1 VLFDRRQAL
10 EVALDARR
18 ELVALGLQ
26 QPELSLLARPGTR
39 LAGPRA
45 CPADETW
52 PLRGDEDDDR
62 CREQGDE
69 EPAHASILDS
79 RPRTV
84 ASGLRYSRGLRVAV
98 LSVLAVLAAAL
109 HPGGAR
115 AAEQTLVFR
124 SAAITIP
131 GYGVAQSYQL
141 VPSPSFDGYVT
152 SMSADVVDAK
162 GTSVPITRVMLHH
175 VVFAKLGTPDATCS
189 TFRDYDNRVSSVPV
203 ERFYG
208 AGEERAT
215 LELPPGYGYPNRGS
229 DHWGLVYMLMN
240 HKPATRTVYVQYTV
254 RYVSGESLTPVR
266 PYWLDVRNCRADP
279 IFDVP
284 GTGPMFSTFSRSVTF
299 TMPESGR
306 IVAAGGHLHG
316 GGLRLDLT
324 DDTCGSRLFTSEP
337 TWGLP
342 LVKPVV
348 HEPGPKHMT
357 EVSTAAGIPV
367 SAGDRLRLT
376 AVYDNSRPHTRVM
389 GIMLVFVAPGP
400 VAHCGPAPALPRDP
414 LSHPSAPPRVTIP
427 LFRQPVGPWE
437 RVLAAQV
444 GDFAYSAPRVVL
456 RRGSTFRWR
465 FAGPSRHDVTLA
477 SGPVGF
483 SSPSVAS
490 GSFSFRFTKP
500 GVYRLYC
507 SLHPTTMTQ
516 IVTVR

>member
-1 VLFDRRQAL
+1 VLFDRRQPL
-10 EVALDARR
+10 EVALHARG

-26 QPELSLLARPGTR
+26 EPELRFLASARAGLPGPRSRAADEARPFR
-39 LAGPRA
+39 
-45 CPADETW
+45 CNQ
-52 PLRGDEDDDR
+52 DDDR
-62 CREQGDE
+62 RREQGDE
-69 EPAHASILDS
+69 GPAHVSILDT
-79 RPRTV
+79 RPQGVTV
-84 ASGLRYSRGLRVAV
+84 GLSYSRRVRIAA
-98 LSVLAVLAAAL
+98 LAVLAILGAAL
-109 HPGGAR
+109 HPGGAH

-131 GYGVAQSYQL
+131 GYGVAQSYAL
-141 VPSPSFDGYVT
+141 VPSPTLDGYVT
-152 SMSADVVDAK
+152 SMSADVVDAN
-162 GTSVPITRVMLHH
+162 GASVPITRVMLHH

-189 TFRDYDNRVSSVPV
+189 RFRDYDGRVTPVPV

-215 LELPPGYGYPNRGS
+215 LDLPAGYGYPNRGS
-229 DHWGLVYMLMN
+229 DRWGLVYMLMN
-240 HKPATRTVYVQYTV
+240 HKAVTRTVYVQYTV
-254 RYVSGESLTPVR
+254 RYVTGETLTPVR
-266 PYWLDVRNCRADP
+266 PYWLDVKNCRADP

-284 GTGPMFSTFSRSVTF
+284 GTGPMFSTVSRSVTF

-306 IVAAGGHLHG
+306 IVAGGGHLHG
-316 GGLRLDLT
+316 GGLRLDLS
-324 DDTCGSRLFTSEP
+324 DDTCDTRLFRSEP

-357 EVSTAAGIPV
+357 EVSTAIGIPV

-376 AVYDNSRPHTRVM
+376 AVYENSRPHTRVM
-389 GIMLVFVAPGP
+389 GIMLVYLAAGP
-400 VAHCGPAPALPRDP
+400 VSRCARVPPLPADP

-427 LFRQPVGPWE
+427 LFKQPVGPWE
-437 RVLAAQV
+437 RVLASSV
-444 GDFAYSAPRVVL
+444 GDFAYSVQRVVL
-456 RRGSTFRWR
+456 RHGSTFRWR

-477 SGPVGF
+477 TGPIGF

-516 IVTVR
+516 VVTVR

>member
-1 VLFDRRQAL
+1 
-10 EVALDARR
+10 
-18 ELVALGLQ
+18 
-26 QPELSLLARPGTR
+26 
-39 LAGPRA
+39 
-45 CPADETW
+45 
-52 PLRGDEDDDR
+52 LR
-62 CREQGDE
+62 
-69 EPAHASILDS
+69 I
-79 RPRTV
+79 
-84 ASGLRYSRGLRVAV
+84 AV
-98 LSVLAVLAAAL
+98 LSVLAALAAAF
-109 HPGGAR
+109 HSGGAR
-115 AAEQTLVFR
+115 AGEQTLVFR

-131 GYGVAQSYQL
+131 GYGVAQDYQL
-141 VPSPSFDGYVT
+141 VPSPALDGYVT
-152 SMSADVVDAK
+152 SMSADVVDEQ
-162 GTSVPITRVMLHH
+162 GTSVPITSVMLHH
-175 VVFAKLGTPDATCS
+175 VVFAKLGTPDATCA
-189 TFRDYDNRVSSVPV
+189 TFRDYDNRVSPVPV

-215 LELPPGYGYPNRGS
+215 LDLPAGYGYPNRGR

-240 HKPATRTVYVQYTV
+240 HRPVTRTVYVEYTV
-254 RYVSGESLTPVR
+254 RYASGETLTPVR
-266 PYWLDVRNCRADP
+266 PYWLDVKNCRADP

-284 GTGPMFSTFSRSVTF
+284 GTGPMFSTTSRSVTF

-324 DDTCGSRLFTSEP
+324 DDTCGTRLFRSEP

-357 EVSTAAGIPV
+357 EISTAAGIPV

-376 AVYDNSRPHTRVM
+376 AVYENSRPHTRVM
-389 GIMLVFVAPGP
+389 GIMLVFLAPGP
-400 VAHCGPAPALPRDP
+400 AARCGPLPALPADP

-427 LFRQPVGPWE
+427 LFRQPAGPWE
-437 RVLAAQV
+437 RVLATRV

-456 RRGSTFRWR
+456 RRGSTFRWS

-477 SGPVGF
+477 TGPVGF
-483 SSPSVAS
+483 SSPSVAT

-516 IVTVR
+516 VVTVR

>member
-1 VLFDRRQAL
+1 
-10 EVALDARR
+10 
-18 ELVALGLQ
+18 
-26 QPELSLLARPGTR
+26 
-39 LAGPRA
+39 
-45 CPADETW
+45 
-52 PLRGDEDDDR
+52 LR
-62 CREQGDE
+62 
-69 EPAHASILDS
+69 I
-79 RPRTV
+79 
-84 ASGLRYSRGLRVAV
+84 AV
-98 LSVLAVLAAAL
+98 LSVLAVLAAAF

-115 AAEQTLVFR
+115 AGEQTLVFR
-124 SAAITIP
+124 SAAITIA

-141 VPSPSFDGYVT
+141 VPSPSLDGYVR
-152 SMSADVVDAK
+152 SMSADVVDAN
-162 GTSVPITRVMLHH
+162 GTSVPITSVMLHH
-175 VVFAKLGTPDATCS
+175 VVFAKLGAPDATCS
-189 TFRDYDNRVSSVPV
+189 TFRDYDNRISPVPV

-208 AGEERAT
+208 AGEERAR
-215 LELPPGYGYPNRGS
+215 LELPAGYGYPNRGS
-229 DHWGLVYMLMN
+229 DRWGLVYMLMN
-240 HKPATRTVYVQYTV
+240 HKPVTRTVYVQYTV
-254 RYVSGESLTPVR
+254 RYASGETLTPVR
-266 PYWLDVRNCRADP
+266 PYWLDVKNCRADP

-284 GTGPMFSTFSRSVTF
+284 GTGPLFSTASRSVTF

-324 DDTCGSRLFTSEP
+324 DDTCGTRLFRSEP

-389 GIMLVFVAPGP
+389 GIMLLFLAPGP
-400 VAHCGPAPALPRDP
+400 VAECAPVPALPRDP

-437 RVLAAQV
+437 RVLASRV
-444 GDFAYSAPRVVL
+444 GDFAYSAQRVVL

-477 SGPVGF
+477 TGPVGF
-483 SSPSVAS
+483 SSPSVSS
-490 GSFSFRFTKP
+490 GSFAFRFTRP

-516 IVTVR
+516 VVTVR